1 MTLAPFSANDYS
13 RGVISDRDS
22 RKFIEQATKGKSF
35 ISVTDLSNRFF
46 KEVASESFDDRNFF
60 DLLQRKPR
68 NIGAGKTT
76 SPEFFNLIDHEA
88 AGVRLAAGA
97 GAAAVDDDGGHRP
110 GAPVGQVRGGKD
122 PGQE

>member
-1 MTLAPFSANDYS
+1 MTLASLSANDYS
-13 RGVISDRDS
+13 CGVISDRDS

-88 AGVRLAAGA
+88 AGVRLAA
-97 GAAAVDDDGGHRP
+97 AAAVDDNGGHRP